1 MAGFIIK
8 TEELTDE
15 QTKVLVEL
23 SAMQLSVVQ
32 TGMQSAIQSFVKDP
46 KRLDP
51 IINGAPLGLGL
62 GDDDV
67 ILVAGAKAY
76 ALLGQ
81 LGHQL
86 LAKHAEFAAANAL
99 QKAQG

>member
-23 SAMQLSVVQ
+23 SGMQLSVVQ
-32 TGMQSAIQSFVKDP
+32 SGMQSAIQSFVKDP
-46 KRLDP
+46 KRLEP
-51 IINGAPLGLGL
+51 LINGSTLGL

-86 LAKHAEFAAANAL
+86 LTKHAEFAAANAL

>member
-23 SAMQLSVVQ
+23 SVMQLSVVQ
-32 TGMQSAIQSFVKDP
+32 AGMQSAIRSFVKDP
-46 KRLDP
+46 KRLEP
-51 IINGAPLGLGL
+51 LINGSTLGL

-67 ILVAGAKAY
+67 ILIAEAKAY

-86 LAKHAEFAAANAL
+86 LTKHAEFAAANAL

>member
-1 MAGFIIK
+1 MAGFLIN

-15 QTKVLVEL
+15 QTKVLVDL

-32 TGMQSAIQSFVKDP
+32 AGMQSAIQSFVKDP

-51 IINGAPLGLGL
+51 IINGAPLGLG
-62 GDDDV
+62 DDDV

-86 LAKHAEFAAANAL
+86 MAKHAEFAAANAL

>member
-1 MAGFIIK
+1 MGGVIIK
-8 TEELTDE
+8 TEELTDAQVKDLCE
-15 QTKVLVEL
+15 I
-23 SAMQLSVVQ
+23 SAMQLSVVR

-51 IINGAPLGLGL
+51 IINGSTLGL

-67 ILVAGAKAY
+67 IVVAGAKAY

>member
-1 MAGFIIK
+1 MGGFIIK

-15 QTKVLVEL
+15 QTKVLVDL

-32 TGMQSAIQSFVKDP
+32 AGLQSAIQSFVKDP
-46 KRLDP
+46 QRLDP
-51 IINGAPLGLGL
+51 IINGAPLGLG
-62 GDDDV
+62 DDDV
-67 ILVAGAKAY
+67 IVVAGAKAY

-86 LAKHAEFAAANAL
+86 MAKHAEFAAANAL

>member
-23 SAMQLSVVQ
+23 SGMQLSVVQ
-32 TGMQSAIQSFVKDP
+32 SGMQSAIQSFVKDP
-46 KRLDP
+46 KRLEP
-51 IINGAPLGLGL
+51 LINGAPLGL

-86 LAKHAEFAAANAL
+86 LTKHAEFAAANAL

>member
-1 MAGFIIK
+1 MGGFIVK

-23 SAMQLSVVQ
+23 SVMQLSVVQ
-32 TGMQSAIQSFVKDP
+32 KGMQSAIQSFVKDP
-46 KRLDP
+46 KRLEP
-51 IINGAPLGLGL
+51 LINGATLGL

-67 ILVAGAKAY
+67 IVVAGAKAY

-86 LAKHAEFAAANAL
+86 MAKHAEFAAANAL

>member
-8 TEELTDE
+8 TEELTDA

-32 TGMQSAIQSFVKDP
+32 TGMQAAIRSFVKDP

-51 IINGAPLGLGL
+51 IINGSTLGL

-67 ILVAGAKAY
+67 ILVAGAKTY

-86 LAKHAEFAAANAL
+86 LAKHAEFAATNAV

>member
-1 MAGFIIK
+1 MAGFLIN

-23 SAMQLSVVQ
+23 SGMQLSVVQ

-46 KRLDP
+46 HRLDP
-51 IINGAPLGLGL
+51 IINGAPLGL

-86 LAKHAEFAAANAL
+86 LTKHAEFAAANAL

>member
-23 SAMQLSVVQ
+23 SVMQLSVVQ
-32 TGMQSAIQSFVKDP
+32 AGMQSAIRSFVKDP
-46 KRLDP
+46 KRLEP
-51 IINGAPLGLGL
+51 LINGSTLGL

-86 LAKHAEFAAANAL
+86 LAKHSEFAAANAL

>member
-1 MAGFIIK
+1 MAGFLIN

-23 SAMQLSVVQ
+23 SGMQLSVVQ
-32 TGMQSAIQSFVKDP
+32 SGMQSAIQSFMKDP
-46 KRLDP
+46 HRLEP
-51 IINGAPLGLGL
+51 LINGATLGL

-67 ILVAGAKAY
+67 IVVAGAKAY

-86 LAKHAEFAAANAL
+86 MAKHAEFAAANAL